1 MWNVGVWIS
10 VAISCEATKGATG
23 GTHAATDC
31 LVVRD
36 NSRSLC
42 GELRIKMYRKCA
54 VFGAES
60 GLLFMVLFIIKV
72 AF

>member
-1 MWNVGVWIS
+1 MWIS

-23 GTHAATDC
+23 GTHAAADC
-31 LVVRD
+31 LVVGD

-54 VFGAES
+54 VFGAYAEV
-60 GLLFMVLFIIKV
+60 LFMILF
-72 AF
+72 